1 MATRIIQPITKGNS
15 VAKKDPA
22 PKKKKCSDCGRLLD
36 EKEFSLIETKG
47 GEIRLSF
54 CKDCER
60 KGQEQATEDDK
71 PIVEEE
77 IKEELKKEEKKV
89 EIVVEQPELS
99 AEEEAKR
106 LHEENVAKWGKGFDD
121 DEYMILNTKLEQF
134 TPYYPL
140 KTAMHKEALMTYLKY
155 AQLRDRAI
163 INDDVDA
170 ADKWGKLAAKQA
182 GDAKINPNQL
192 SLADLSHGI
201 SNFGKITEAVEK
213 ATDIVSLLP
222 KYIRAPRDE
231 PDYYLWQ
238 TVNYLRR
245 LTNMPEVEYADIY
258 AFVND
263 KYKENHKT
271 YEFLIKDEN
280 KKYKEPI

>member
-1 MATRIIQPITKGNS
+1 MATRIIQPITKGTA
-15 VAKKDPA
+15 VAKKEPT
-22 PKKKKCSDCGRLLD
+22 PKKKKCSECGKLLD
-36 EKEFSLIETKG
+36 EKEFSIIETKD

-54 CKDCER
+54 CKECEK
-60 KGQEQATEDDK
+60 KGQEEATEEQE
-71 PIVEEE
+71 PIVEEKVE
-77 IKEELKKEEKKV
+77 QKTEEKEVEPIKEEPIVSEEEKEE
-89 EIVVEQPELS
+89 Q
-99 AEEEAKR
+99 
-106 LHEENVAKWGKGFDD
+106 LHLQNVAKWGKGFDD
-121 DEYMILNTKLEQF
+121 DEYAILNMKLEQF

-222 KYIRAPRDE
+222 KYVRAPRDE

-238 TVNYLRR
+238 TINYLRR
-245 LTNMPEVEYADIY
+245 LANMPEVEYSDIY
-258 AFVND
+258 AFVSE
-263 KYKENHKT
+263 KYKENYKT
-271 YEFLIKDEN
+271 YEFLIKDDN

>member
-1 MATRIIQPITKGNS
+1 MATRIIQPITRGNA
-15 VAKKDPA
+15 VANKTPV
-22 PKKKKCSDCGRLLD
+22 PKKQKCSVCGKVLD
-36 EKEFSLIETKG
+36 EKEFSIVETED

-54 CKDCER
+54 CKECEKKSQEESTARR
-60 KGQEQATEDDK
+60 KGREPKKVEEK
-71 PIVEEE
+71 IVEVVQEE
-77 IKEELKKEEKKV
+77 KELSDEELK
-89 EIVVEQPELS
+89 EQ
-99 AEEEAKR
+99 R
-106 LHEENVAKWGKGFDD
+106 HTQNVTKWGKGFDD
-121 DEYMILNTKLEQF
+121 DEYEILNTKLEQF

-163 INDDVDA
+163 INNDVDA
-170 ADKWGKLAAKQA
+170 ADKWGKLASKQA
-182 GDAKINPNQL
+182 GDAKINPSQL

-213 ATDIVSLLP
+213 ASDIVSLLP
-222 KYIRAPRDE
+222 KYTRAPRDE

-245 LTNMPEVEYADIY
+245 LSNMPEVEYADIY
-258 AFVND
+258 AFVSE
-263 KYKENHKT
+263 KYKENYKT
-271 YEFLIKDEN
+271 YEFLIKEDN